1 MVMKTSHDTDIV
13 IAGGGL
19 AGATLALAL
28 ARCVPELRVTV
39 VESFPL
45 SADAVPESYQP
56 SYDARSTALAWG
68 SRLIFEQLGLW
79 SRLSEHATPIQHIHV
94 SDRGHFGATRLHA
107 QDHQQE
113 ALGYVADNRW
123 MGLCLMRELLETGVN
138 WEAPAA
144 VAGMQPR
151 EDGVTVFL
159 DKLPGKRQEER
170 QGERQGE
177 DAESRSLTAQCLV
190 IADGG
195 RSGLREQLGFRVSQ
209 QDYGQHALIANVS
222 TSQSHQ
228 YTAYERFTDAG
239 PMALLP
245 NSASDRGATSS
256 SLVWTLDGDTLDELL
271 AQNESEQCRRLQA
284 RFGWRLGRFTRM
296 GECSHYPLTLQTVDE
311 SVRPGVVL
319 VGNAA
324 HTLHPVAGQGF
335 NLALRGLMAL
345 VEEFRQA
352 VSQGQSPGSLSVLNR
367 YQARHRQD
375 WTQTAQF
382 SDSLIEIFG
391 QSMPAV
397 AAVRDIGLTGLDLLP
412 GAKRWFGRRAMGLG
426 GRRPD
431 VSSTAG
437 VAGESTTHE

>member
-1 MVMKTSHDTDIV
+1 MTNTSHDTDIV

-79 SRLSEHATPIQHIHV
+79 QRLSAHATPIRHIHV
-94 SDRGHFGATRLHA
+94 SDRGHFGATRLNA
-107 QDHQQE
+107 KDHQQE

-123 MGLCLMRELLETGVN
+123 MGLCLMQELLETGVH

-144 VAGMQPR
+144 VTGMDPLA
-151 EDGVTVFL
+151 DGVEVFL
-159 DKLPGKRQEER
+159 GE
-170 QGERQGE
+170 GERA
-177 DAESRSLTAQCLV
+177 DTNPRSLTAQCLV

-195 RSGLREQLGFRVSQ
+195 RSGLREQLGFRVNQ

-228 YTAYERFTDAG
+228 NTAYERFTDAG

-245 NSASDRGATSS
+245 NSPADQAETSS
-256 SLVWTLDGDTLDELL
+256 SLVWTLDGDTLDDLL
-271 AQNESEQCRRLQA
+271 ARDTAEQCRRLQA
-284 RFGWRLGRFTRM
+284 RFGWRLGRFTRI

-345 VEEFRQA
+345 VEQFRLA
-352 VSQGQSPGSLSVLNR
+352 VTEDQPLGSLAVLNR

-375 WTQTAQF
+375 WKQTVQF

-397 AAVRDIGLTGLDLLP
+397 AAVRDMGLTGLDLLP
-412 GAKRWFGRRAMGLG
+412 GAKRWFGRQAMGLG
-426 GRRPD
+426 GRRSQISP
-431 VSSTAG
+431 VGGAVHSGKESS
-437 VAGESTTHE
+437 SHD

>member
-1 MVMKTSHDTDIV
+1 MKTSYDTDIV

-45 SADAVPESYQP
+45 TADAVPESYQP

-68 SRLIFEQLGLW
+68 SRLIFEQFGLW
-79 SRLSEHATPIQHIHV
+79 PRLSEHATPIRHIHV

-107 QDHQQE
+107 SDHHQE

-123 MGLCLMRELLETGVN
+123 MGLCLMQELLETGVN

-144 VAGMQPR
+144 VTGMEPQAN
-151 EDGVTVFL
+151 GVKVML
-159 DKLPGKRQEER
+159 
-170 QGERQGE
+170 GEGDE
-177 DAESRSLTAQCLV
+177 ARSLSAQCLV
-190 IADGG
+190 VADGG
-195 RSGLREQLGFRVSQ
+195 RSGLREKLGFRVNQ
-209 QDYGQHALIANVS
+209 QAYGQHALIANVS
-222 TSQSHQ
+222 TSQSHEN
-228 YTAYERFTDAG
+228 TAYERFTDAG

-245 NSASDRGATSS
+245 HGPSGVVQTTSA
-256 SLVWTLDGDTLDELL
+256 LVWTLDGDTLDNLL
-271 AQNESEQCRRLQA
+271 AQNEAERCRRLQA
-284 RFGWRLGRFTRM
+284 RFGWRLGRFTRI

-345 VEEFRQA
+345 VEQFRVA
-352 VSQGQSPGSLSVLNR
+352 VAEGQSPGSLAVLNR

-375 WTQTAQF
+375 WKQTVQF

-397 AAVRDIGLTGLDLLP
+397 AAARDIGLTSMDLLP

-431 VSSTAG
+431 ISPSVNVT
-437 VAGESTTHE
+437 GESAGHE

>member
-1 MVMKTSHDTDIV
+1 MSSNHDTDIV

-45 SADAVPESYQP
+45 SAQALPDCYQP

-68 SRLIFEQLGLW
+68 SRLIFDQLGLW
-79 SRLSEHATPIQHIHV
+79 SRLAEHATPIRHIHV

-107 QDHQQE
+107 SDHQQE

-123 MGLCLMRELLETGVN
+123 MGLCLVRELLETGVS
-138 WEAPAA
+138 WRAPAA
-144 VAGMQPR
+144 VTGMEPR
-151 EDGVTVFL
+151 QDGVRVFVGEGRGDGEDG
-159 DKLPGKRQEER
+159 GSE
-170 QGERQGE
+170 
-177 DAESRSLTAQCLV
+177 ALTAQCLV

-195 RSGLREQLGFRVSQ
+195 RSGLREKLGFRVNQ
-209 QDYGQHALIANVS
+209 QAYGQHALIANVS
-222 TSQSHQ
+222 TSKHHDN
-228 YTAYERFTDAG
+228 TAYERFTDAG

-245 NSASDRGATSS
+245 HGPTGQGESTSA
-256 SLVWTLDGDTLDELL
+256 LVWTLDSETLDDLL
-271 AQNESEQCRRLQA
+271 ARNDAEKCRRLQA
-284 RFGWRLGRFTRM
+284 RFGWRLGRFIHI

-345 VEEFRQA
+345 VEQLQRA
-352 VSQGQSPGSLSVLNR
+352 ASQGQPLGSLAVLNR
-367 YQARHRQD
+367 YQAHHRQD
-375 WTQTAQF
+375 WKQTVQF

-391 QSMPAV
+391 QSMPV
-397 AAVRDIGLTGLDLLP
+397 AAAARDIGLTGLDLLP
-412 GAKRWFGRRAMGLG
+412 GAKRWFGRKAMGLG
-426 GRRPD
+426 GRRPGI
-431 VSSTAG
+431 SPATSGQREPAG
-437 VAGESTTHE
+437 NKP